1 MPVMDFPSNPS
12 VGQTYQVFGKTYTYN
27 GTGWIASGQLN
38 RAGATGSLGATGIT
52 GSTGLTGSTGPTGA
66 TGPQGIP
73 GTAAFIGATG
83 ATGPLPEIFHP
94 FLLMGT

>member
-38 RAGATGSLGATGIT
+38 RAGATGSLGATGAT
-52 GSTGLTGSTGPTGA
+52 GAGLTGATGPTGA
-66 TGPQGIP
+66 TGLQGIP